1 MSLPKPYYDHAGITI
16 YNCDCREVL
25 PFLDPVDLVLT
36 DPPYGIGFAAS
47 LTKWN
52 AGKVDRKRDWDNCTA
67 PLSLITHARS
77 ISKNQII
84 WGGNYYELPPVRGW
98 LAWFKRDN
106 LGSFGDF
113 ELAWTNVDACTKLF
127 DHTISAT
134 NKERVGHPTQKPLKL
149 MTWCLGF
156 FPDAKTILDPFMGS
170 GTTLVAAKLMGRKAI
185 GIEIEEKYCEIAV
198 RRLAQ
203 DCIPGMVGE

>member
-36 DPPYGIGFAAS
+36 DPPYGIGFASQPTNYQRAKGFEKKS
-47 LTKWN
+47 
-52 AGKVDRKRDWDNCTA
+52 WDNE
-67 PLSLITHARS
+67 PVSLAILTHVRA
-77 ISKNQII
+77 ISLDQCI
-84 WGGNYYELPPVRGW
+84 WGGNYYALPPTRGW
-98 LAWFKRDN
+98 LAWYKRD
-106 LGSFGDF
+106 GPESFGDF
-113 ELAWTNVDACTKLF
+113 ELAWTTRDAVTRLL

-198 RRLAQ
+198 ERLAQ
-203 DCIPGMVGE
+203 DCIPGMVVE